1 MTVSYNEISLGSRS
15 FTQFNYVY
23 PSTDPFGESITLSGR
38 ILVPSEIM
46 DGSKPSQ
53 GVILF
58 NHYTIFN
65 RDEAPTL
72 GYSPLESIVLGNPL
86 KPDYII
92 VESDFYGF
100 GATVRFPQAYLQG
113 TVNARASLDGLLAAR
128 RLMQEMGLQYG
139 PLTFNMGYSSGG
151 FDALATQKLRDMEY
165 SDEITFDKT
174 FAGGSPSDIDE
185 CYRQYVLT
193 DSTAYNAVLAL
204 LMVSTND
211 IQQLGLS
218 YDEVLQPFVATKIDD
233 WINSKSHS
241 SWPVCD
247 SIGREKKVHE
257 ILTAPYCDLTSEES
271 LLIQDIFERNSIDT
285 DWIPD
290 QSQRLFIFHSRDDDY
305 VPVKSARALLQHLK
319 NYGMEPS
326 IIPGKT
332 NLQTNFVVKKMGHL
346 TATAVYLV
354 QTLAAIKA
362 WPVMYTDGELNQMYA
377 DLISGEP
384 HVVAVLRQLDA
395 MGIDCRAI
403 INTVLQ
409 QLGDGDGPVTIEA
422 IIAKLQES
430 GVDTE
435 ELAEMCEDSGLD
447 LQKLIADLVEYF
459 NEESNGSDN
468 QLRASRLMKSVN
480 APLTPA
486 DDYEQQLREA
496 FGL

>member
-1 MTVSYNEISLGSRS
+1 M
-15 FTQFNYVY
+15 
-23 PSTDPFGESITLSGR
+23 
-38 ILVPSEIM
+38 
-46 DGSKPSQ
+46 
-53 GVILF
+53 
-58 NHYTIFN
+58 
-65 RDEAPTL
+65 
-72 GYSPLESIVLGNPL
+72 
-86 KPDYII
+86 
-92 VESDFYGF
+92 
-100 GATVRFPQAYLQG
+100 
-113 TVNARASLDGLLAAR
+113 
-128 RLMQEMGLQYG
+128 
-139 PLTFNMGYSSGG
+139 
-151 FDALATQKLRDMEY
+151 
-165 SDEITFDKT
+165 
-174 FAGGSPSDIDE
+174 
-185 CYRQYVLT
+185 
-193 DSTAYNAVLAL
+193 
-204 LMVSTND
+204 
-211 IQQLGLS
+211 
-218 YDEVLQPFVATKIDD
+218 
-233 WINSKSHS
+233 
-241 SWPVCD
+241 
-247 SIGREKKVHE
+247 
-257 ILTAPYCDLTSEES
+257 
-271 LLIQDIFERNSIDT
+271 
-285 DWIPD
+285 
-290 QSQRLFIFHSRDDDY
+290 FIFHSRDDDY

-319 NYGMEPS
+319 NHGMEPS

-384 HVVAVLRQLDA
+384 DVVAVLRQLDA